1 MRDDVRQALA
11 IGPSSTMQ
19 ERTIDIT
26 TTGRKTGQ
34 ARRLETVFYRFDDEI
49 YLSGIPASRPRAW
62 LLNMQA
68 QAHFTF
74 HLKHE
79 VTADVPASAE
89 VITDPEER
97 RRILS
102 VFVEQFNA
110 RRDPDGP
117 YPVAVLDEWVADSP
131 LVRVNFAPDA

>member
-1 MRDDVRQALA
+1 MRDDVRLALD
-11 IGPSSTMQ
+11 IGPSSSMR

-34 ARRLETVFYRFDDEI
+34 ARRLETVFYRFEDEI
-49 YLSGIPASRPRAW
+49 YLSGIPAAQPRAW
-62 LLNMQA
+62 LLNMEA
-68 QAHFTF
+68 QPHFTF
-74 HLKHE
+74 HLKHD
-79 VTADVPASAE
+79 VTADLPATAE
-89 VITDPEER
+89 VVTDPRER

-117 YPVAVLDEWVADSP
+117 YPVAVLDEWVASSP
-131 LVRVNFAPDA
+131 LVRVNFDDGT